1 MYGFDL
7 DRSTLEAAKKFRN
20 TWMRKWGWDY
30 HDLREAL
37 RAAYRVEKVGKSKYE
52 VYVRKKGG
60 KKLILTYDET
70 QETIFVIT
78 GAEGKS

>member
-1 MYGFDL
+1 MG
-7 DRSTLEAAKKFRN
+7 N
-20 TWMRKWGWDY
+20 
-30 HDLREAL
+30 HLRRPWKL
-37 RAAYRVEKVGKSKYE
+37 GLTSKYE